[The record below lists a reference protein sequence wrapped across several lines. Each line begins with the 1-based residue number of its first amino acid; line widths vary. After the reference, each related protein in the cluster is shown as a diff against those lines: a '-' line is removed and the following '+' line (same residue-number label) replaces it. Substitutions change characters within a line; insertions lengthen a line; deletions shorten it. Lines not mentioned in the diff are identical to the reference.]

1 IPRTVFG
8 LSGMRS
14 GSPRSPAKPCRIPIT
29 SQPRFT
35 ADNTAVRMTAF
46 SPGASPPPVRRPIF
60 ICSAR
65 LVSDTDSAI
74 HGDCLAAES
83 QQRIDIHFF
92 YLGKIDGNLRNPPER
107 GDERLLVHCR
117 LSPNLTKQLRS
128 ANTCDH
134 VTRIRQP

>member
-60 ICSAR
+60 IESAR
-65 LVSDTDSAI
+65 LVSDTDSTI

-83 QQRIDIHFF
+83 KQRIDVHLF
-92 YLGKIDGNLRNPPER
+92 YLGKIDRNLGDPSER
-107 GDERLLVHCR
+107 RDERLLVHCR
-117 LSPNLTKQLRS
+117 LSSNFTKQFRS
-128 ANTCDH
+128 TNARDH
-134 VTRIRQP
+134 VTR